1 MNVILM
7 GPPGAGKGTQ
17 ASRLQERLGV
27 PSISTGEI
35 LREEIKRKSPL
46 GAKAKRYMDKGE
58 LVPDDI
64 VVGVVEERIQQPD
77 SARGFVL
84 DGFPRT
90 VFQAEALDRALG
102 RFGRAL
108 SRVVSLTVPR
118 EELIKRLSGR
128 RTCRDCGAMY
138 HIIFDPPTNS
148 GICNR
153 CNGDLYQRD
162 DDQEDIIASRLDVYV
177 HRTEPLLAYYRKRDL
192 LAEVDGMGGVEDVL
206 ARIVTRL
213 GASHA

>member
-17 ASRLQERLGV
+17 ASRLQEQLDV
-27 PSISTGEI
+27 ANISTGEI
-35 LREEIKRKSPL
+35 LREEIKRKSAL
-46 GAKAKRYMDKGE
+46 GTRAKRYMDKGE
-58 LVPDDI
+58 LVPDEI
-64 VVGVVEERIQQPD
+64 VVGVIEERIQQPD
-77 SARGFVL
+77 CTRGFVL

-90 VFQAEALDRALG
+90 VPQAEALDRVLA
-102 RFGRAL
+102 RFGRGL
-108 SRVVSLTVPR
+108 NRVVSLTVPR

-148 GICNR
+148 GICNK

-162 DDQEDIIASRLDVYV
+162 DDQEDIIASRLDVYAK
-177 HRTEPLLAYYRKRDL
+177 RTEPLLAYYRKRDL
-192 LAEVDGMGGVEDVL
+192 LSEVDGTGGVDDIL
-206 ARIVTRL
+206 ARVVARL
-213 GASHA
+213 GAAKA